1 LVIPWVTLKMALLPK
16 RLVWVK
22 TLHLGGDQSDLAT
35 DAGGSAE
42 DPDGQTELVSE
53 AG

>member
-1 LVIPWVTLKMALLPK
+1 MALLPK

-22 TLHLGGDQSDLAT
+22 TLHLGEEPG
-35 DAGGSAE
+35 E
-42 DPDGQTELVSE
+42 TELAPE